1 MSLAP
6 TEMTTAMRGLADALR
21 AVPVPGTPTGAWRW
35 GVRRRMA
42 TVRDA
47 LVLEPGP
54 GGGGFAAREVGLHR
68 ERDAL
73 LRRLSR
79 LGPRVLDDPDLDAV
93 CAELR
98 RLLVDVTHHVQRR
111 HDLAYD
117 EVELELG
124 GSE

>member
-1 MSLAP
+1 MGGSGSSGRRSV
-6 TEMTTAMRGLADALR
+6 EDCG
-21 AVPVPGTPTGAWRW
+21 
-35 GVRRRMA
+35 RRRA
-42 TVRDA
+42 PRSGEETTR
-47 LVLEPGP
+47 

-93 CAELR
+93 CADLR